1 VPAVSPT
8 SELSKGLDVP
18 AAFGSRSPHG
28 VSEISAADS
37 VSRRTVLR
45 LGAITIAAGVLAA
58 CGGSPVVTSDPAT
71 EPGGALDPDRVLR
84 TDAGLAEGALT
95 DLYAGA
101 APAFSTDVA
110 ARILDLGARHVVYR
124 AAIDPSNL
132 GATQATPGST
142 TLRPS
147 ATSTP
152 ATRPPTAPTTP
163 KAAIDQLLA
172 AETDAA
178 TSLTAQ
184 AVRAKDPEL
193 ARILVLAAAGA
204 AAAGEV
210 LRRER
215 T

>member
-1 VPAVSPT
+1 MPAVSPT

-152 ATRPPTAPTTP
+152 ATRPPTAPT
-163 KAAIDQLLA
+163 AAIDQLLA